1 MVWVDS
7 FAAGVGA
14 LYISQS
20 VVAYGLGSLGLV
32 VVVVF
37 WVLVV
42 GGFWLVVFG
51 MFVGGFYVGVGCGIV
66 VF

>member
-1 MVWVDS
+1 MIALLPGLVCCTFRRALCLTVW
-7 FAAGVGA
+7 
-14 LYISQS
+14 
-20 VVAYGLGSLGLV
+20 GLWSLV

-51 MFVGGFYVGVGCGIV
+51 MLVGGFYVGVGCGIV

>member
-7 FAAGVGA
+7 FAAGVGV

-51 MFVGGFYVGVGCGIV
+51 MLVGGFYVGVGCGIV